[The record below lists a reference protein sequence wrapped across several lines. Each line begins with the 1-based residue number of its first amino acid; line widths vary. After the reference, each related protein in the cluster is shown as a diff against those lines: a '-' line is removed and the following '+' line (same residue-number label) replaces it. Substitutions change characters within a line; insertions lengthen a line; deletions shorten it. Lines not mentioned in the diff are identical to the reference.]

1 MQKSLFM
8 PNLTKSRIFNRPKKI
23 SSTIN
28 IKQAGNN
35 RCRSLLAVG
44 TSQKKT
50 KPANQQEYPY
60 HPSMKIKELEC
71 GDLHVTMNVA
81 VNGLL
86 KQWIMYYGSIA
97 EVLKPAKLRQMV
109 LDSARDMVKMYENSL
124 N

>member
-1 MQKSLFM
+1 
-8 PNLTKSRIFNRPKKI
+8 
-23 SSTIN
+23 
-28 IKQAGNN
+28 
-35 RCRSLLAVG
+35 
-44 TSQKKT
+44 
-50 KPANQQEYPY
+50 
-60 HPSMKIKELEC
+60 MKIKELEC